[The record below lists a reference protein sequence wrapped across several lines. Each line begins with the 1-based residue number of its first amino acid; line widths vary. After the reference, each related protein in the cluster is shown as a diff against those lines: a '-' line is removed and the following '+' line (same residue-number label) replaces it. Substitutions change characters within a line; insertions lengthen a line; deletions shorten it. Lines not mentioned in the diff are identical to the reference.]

1 MFVSKNRFILK
12 TCGST
17 TLLRCI
23 KPLLFL
29 VKEVAG
35 FDEVVVS
42 LVLIKFSFDAI

>member
-17 TLLRCI
+17 ALLKCI
-23 KPLLFL
+23 EPLLYL
-29 VKEVAG
+29 VKQVAG

-42 LVLIKFSFDAI
+42 SI